1 MLWLRSARSVGRRGR
16 DRERDQG
23 VHDRAVEDVWNG
35 GDFATVDALVTRDVL
50 IHASLPGNDI
60 YGPEGIRQFYG
71 ALREAFP
78 DIHFTIE
85 DQVAEG
91 DRVVTR
97 WTARATHKGAFQ
109 GIPPTGKQI
118 NLAGID
124 IDRIV
129 NGKVVECWPVADELG
144 LLQQLGALPASEM
157 SAPIPGTT

>member
-1 MLWLRSARSVGRRGR
+1 MSETNKALVRR
-16 DRERDQG
+16 
-23 VHDRAVEDVWNG
+23 AIKDVWNG
-35 GDFATVDALVTRDVL
+35 GDFAAVDALVTRDVL
-50 IHASLPGNDI
+50 IHGSLAGNDI
-60 YGPEGIRQFYG
+60 HGPEGIRQFYG
-71 ALREAFP
+71 ALRGAFP
-78 DIHFTIE
+78 DIHFTID

-91 DRVVTR
+91 DLVVTR

-157 SAPIPGTT
+157 SAPIPGTTSSSVAS